1 VVSHIPLLAEE
12 GNSSSN
18 MRIVFLNPTAQIGG
32 AERSLLDM
40 MSSLRQAQPSWQLCL
55 VSGDNGPLL
64 DACADLSIPAFTV
77 RLPSQLACLGDAGA
91 GGPAGQEVSKAV
103 LMTRLALASV
113 DAARYARALRRA
125 LNELK
130 PDLLHSNGLKMHALA
145 ACAKPHGVPLVWH
158 IHDYISSRPV
168 MSRLLRALAGRC
180 SAAIANSMSV
190 AEDFRSALKAR
201 MPVHPMWNAV
211 DLDEFSPEGP
221 KLDLDA
227 TSGLPTAPPNVVRI
241 GLVGTFAKWK
251 GHEVFLRALAML
263 PRDLPVRGYIIGGPV
278 YQTGASQWRL
288 DDLEQRAADLG
299 ISDRIG
305 FTGFVPRPAD
315 AMRALDIVVHASTQ
329 PEPFG
334 LVIIEAMA
342 CRRALIASHAG
353 GASEIIRA
361 GANALPHTPGD
372 VNALAALM
380 SKLVHDSS
388 LREKLGQAGRKTAEE
403 YFNRQRLGLQ
413 LAPIYES
420 IFSPLR
426 VQAA

>member
-1 VVSHIPLLAEE
+1 
-12 GNSSSN
+12 

-40 MSSLRQAQPSWQLCL
+40 MSSLRQAQPSWQLHL
-55 VSGDNGPLL
+55 ISGDHGPLL
-64 DACADLSIPAFTV
+64 DACADLSIPAFAV
-77 RLPSQLACLGDAGA
+77 RLPSQLSCLGDAGA
-91 GGPAGQEVSKAV
+91 GGPAGQEISKAV
-103 LMTRLALASV
+103 LLTHLALASIP
-113 DAARYARALRRA
+113 AARYARALRRT
-125 LNELK
+125 LKELK
-130 PDLLHSNGLKMHALA
+130 PDLIHSNGLKMHALA
-145 ACAKPHGVPLVWH
+145 ACTKPNGVPLVWH
-158 IHDYISSRPV
+158 IHDYVSSRPV

-180 SAAIANSMSV
+180 SAAIANSKSV

-211 DLDEFSPEGP
+211 DLQEFSPEGP
-221 KLDLDA
+221 KLDLDGV
-227 TSGLPTAPPNVVRI
+227 SGLAAAPPNVVRI
-241 GLVGTFAKWK
+241 GLVGTLAKWK
-251 GHEVFLRALAML
+251 GHDVFLRAFAML

-288 DDLEQRAADLG
+288 QDLKQQAAELG
-299 ISDRIG
+299 ILDRIG
-305 FTGFVPRPAD
+305 FTGFVLRPAD

-342 CRRALIASHAG
+342 CGRALVASYAG

-403 YFNRQRLGLQ
+403 YFHRQRPRLQ
-413 LAPIYES
+413 LAPTPQPLL
-420 IFSPLR
+420 SPL
-426 VQAA
+426 

>member
-1 VVSHIPLLAEE
+1 
-12 GNSSSN
+12 
-18 MRIVFLNPTAQIGG
+18 
-32 AERSLLDM
+32 
-40 MSSLRQAQPSWQLCL
+40 
-55 VSGDNGPLL
+55 
-64 DACADLSIPAFTV
+64 LSIPAFPV
-77 RLPSQLACLGDAGA
+77 RLPSPLASLGDAGA

-103 LMTRLALASV
+103 LMTRLALASAA
-113 DAARYARALRRA
+113 AARYTCALRRT

-130 PDLLHSNGLKMHALA
+130 PDLIHSNGLKMHAFSA
-145 ACAKPHGVPLVWH
+145 FAKPNGVPLVWH
-158 IHDYISSRPV
+158 IHDYVSSRPV

-211 DLDEFSPEGP
+211 DLQEFSAEGP

-227 TSGLPTAPPNVVRI
+227 ASALPAAPPNVVRI

-251 GHEVFLRALAML
+251 GHDVFLRAFATL

-278 YQTGASQWRL
+278 YKTGASQWHL
-288 DDLEQRAADLG
+288 EDLKQQAVELG

-315 AMRALDIVVHASTQ
+315 AMRTLDIVVHASTQ

-342 CRRALIASHAG
+342 CCRALIASQSG
-353 GASEIIRA
+353 GANEIIRA
-361 GANALPHTPGD
+361 GVNALPHTPGD
-372 VNALAALM
+372 AEALAVLM
-380 SKLVHDSS
+380 TKLVHDAD
-388 LREKLGQAGRKTAEE
+388 LRERLGNAGRQTAEE
-403 YFNRQRLGLQ
+403 HFNRTRLGLQ
-413 LAPIYES
+413 LARIYES
-420 IFSPLR
+420 IFFPVR

>member
-1 VVSHIPLLAEE
+1 
-12 GNSSSN
+12 

-40 MSSLRQAQPSWQLCL
+40 MSSLRQAQPSWQLHL
-55 VSGDNGPLL
+55 ISGDHGPLL
-64 DACADLSIPAFTV
+64 DACAGLSIPAFAV
-77 RLPSQLACLGDAGA
+77 RFPSQLSCLGDAGA
-91 GGPAGQEVSKAV
+91 GGPAGQEISKAV
-103 LMTRLALASV
+103 LLAHLALASIP
-113 DAARYARALRRA
+113 AARYARRLRRT

-130 PDLLHSNGLKMHALA
+130 PDLIHSNGLKMHALA
-145 ACAKPHGVPLVWH
+145 ACAKPNGVPLVWH
-158 IHDYISSRPV
+158 IHDYVSSRPV

-180 SAAIANSMSV
+180 SAAIANSLSV

-211 DLDEFSPEGP
+211 DLKEFSPEGP

-227 TSGLPTAPPNVVRI
+227 ASGLPTAPPNVIRV

-251 GHEVFLRALAML
+251 GHDVFLRAFAML

-288 DDLEQRAADLG
+288 EDLKQQAAELG
-299 ISDRIG
+299 ISDRIA
-305 FTGFVPRPAD
+305 FTGFVLRPAD
-315 AMRALDIVVHASTQ
+315 AMRALDIVVHASIQ

-342 CRRALIASHAG
+342 CRRAVIVSGAG
-353 GASEIIRA
+353 GTKEIIRI
-361 GANALPHTPGD
+361 G
-372 VNALAALM
+372 VNALAHKPGDAEALAALIT
-380 SKLVHDSS
+380 KLVHNPG
-388 LREKLGQAGRKTAEE
+388 LRETLGTAGRQTAEE
-403 YFNRQRLGLQ
+403 HFNRRRLGLQ
-413 LAPIYES
+413 LARIYES
-420 IFSPLR
+420 IFSPVH

>member
-1 VVSHIPLLAEE
+1 
-12 GNSSSN
+12 

-113 DAARYARALRRA
+113 GAARYARALRRA

-158 IHDYISSRPV
+158 IHDYVSSRPV

-180 SAAIANSMSV
+180 SAAIANSLSV

-211 DLDEFSPEGP
+211 DLKEFSPEGP

-227 TSGLPTAPPNVVRI
+227 ASGLPPAPANIVRI
-241 GLVGTFAKWK
+241 GLVGTLAKWK
-251 GHEVFLRALAML
+251 GHDVFLRAFAML
-263 PRDLPVRGYIIGGPV
+263 PTNLSVRGYIVGGPL
-278 YQTGASQWRL
+278 YQTDASQWRL
-288 DDLEQRAADLG
+288 DDLKQQATHLG
-299 ISDRIG
+299 LTGRFG
-305 FTGFVPRPAD
+305 FTGFVPRSSE
-315 AMRALDIVVHASTQ
+315 AMRSLDVIVHASTK

-334 LVIIEAMA
+334 SVLIEAMA
-342 CRRALIASHAG
+342 FS
-353 GASEIIRA
+353 RA
-361 GANALPHTPGD
+361 G
-372 VNALAALM
+372 
-380 SKLVHDSS
+380 
-388 LREKLGQAGRKTAEE
+388 
-403 YFNRQRLGLQ
+403 
-413 LAPIYES
+413 
-420 IFSPLR
+420 
-426 VQAA
+426 